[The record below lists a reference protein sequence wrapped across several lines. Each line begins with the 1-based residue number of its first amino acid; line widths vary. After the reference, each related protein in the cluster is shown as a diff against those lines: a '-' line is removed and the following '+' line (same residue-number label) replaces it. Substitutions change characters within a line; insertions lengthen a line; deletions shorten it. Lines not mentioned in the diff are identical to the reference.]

1 MPPLI
6 AAMLVGAGAYAG
18 VRALQRILSGL
29 SGIESNASRQG
40 GEPAAAAVVVK
51 DLGPLE
57 FDAASGVY
65 RPAKPR

>member
-18 VRALQRILSGL
+18 VRALQRILSNLPGVEGNT
-29 SGIESNASRQG
+29 SPHG
-40 GEPAAAAVVVK
+40 GEPSPATVVVK

-57 FDAASGVY
+57 FDPASGVY
-65 RPAKPR
+65 RPANPR